1 MADDKSLLEDILEV
15 RKKRFKDALFDND
28 DSQISKN
35 NFVRKNENKNK
46 IDMDDKYM
54 DLKNKKINEI
64 DEKVK
69 TNNGKITKLEKIREQ
84 RAKRERLEKGFIQPK
99 KSENIIKDNQNTE
112 NLKKI
117 EKTQEKTAKLKNQN
131 ENINLSK
138 NSDKSIKAVADSTKT
153 VNTAQKEKAAKETD
167 RNSIIKNF
175 FKNRKNKK
183 LSFTPYIRTEV
194 DVRSVMKDVIISLI
208 PAIIAASLVYG
219 AKALLVIVTSIF
231 SAVVT
236 EKLFSRIF
244 LNDKDSVHDLSAVI
258 TGILMALTLAPLTSL
273 PVVAFGASMAII
285 FGKLMYGGIGKNVLN
300 PAVVGREFMTV
311 FFPAAMSSGTIWF
324 SQETLRLSKVNFF
337 VNFQKTPIMSYLD
350 ELLLTSSGSLGSYS
364 AFALILGGLYLL
376 LKNRISWHIPVT
388 LFATSFI
395 ATMILKDGI
404 SVSMGGLLLTGIFM
418 ATDMPTSPS
427 FAGGKIYYGIMLGV
441 VIVLLSVLGVK
452 NETLSY
458 VLLILNPFT
467 RFINKVFRPVVF
479 GYDVKEEVVKQV
491 GKAILLTFG
500 IIVFALIFIGLH
512 KIGAIPYL
520 VYLYILVLTLQLIR
534 SDRNKNLSK

>member
-1 MADDKSLLEDILEV
+1 MADDKSLLEDILNV

-28 DSQISKN
+28 GSQISKN
-35 NFVRKNENKNK
+35 NFVSENENKNK

-54 DLKNKKINEI
+54 DLKNKKTNEI
-64 DEKVK
+64 NEKVK
-69 TNNGKITKLEKIREQ
+69 TNSGKIIKLEKIREQ
-84 RAKRERLEKGFIQPK
+84 KAKRERLEKGFIRPK
-99 KSENIIKDNQNTE
+99 ESENVNKYNQNTE

-117 EKTQEKTAKLKNQN
+117 EKTQEKTAKLNNQN
-131 ENINLSK
+131 ENVNLRK
-138 NSDKSIKAVADSTKT
+138 NSDKSVKTDTKT
-153 VNTAQKEKAAKETD
+153 VNTAQKEKADKKTD

-194 DVRSVMKDVIISLI
+194 DIRSVMKDVIISLI
-208 PAIIAASLVYG
+208 PAIVAAFLVYG
-219 AKALLVIVTSIF
+219 AKALLVIVTSVF

-244 LNDKDSVHDLSAVI
+244 LNDKDSAHDLSAVI

-273 PVVAFGASMAII
+273 PVVAFGAAMAII

-324 SQETLRLSKVNFF
+324 SQEALRLSKINFF

-395 ATMILKDGI
+395 AAMVLKDGI
-404 SVSMGGLLLTGIFM
+404 SVSTGGLLLTGIFM

-441 VIVLLSVLGVK
+441 VIALLSVLGVK

-479 GYDVKEEVVKQV
+479 GYDVKEEVVKQG
-491 GKAILLTFG
+491 GKAILLTLG

-534 SDRNKNLSK
+534 SDRNKKGN

>member
-1 MADDKSLLEDILEV
+1 MADDKSLLEDILNV

-28 DSQISKN
+28 GSQISKN
-35 NFVRKNENKNK
+35 NFVSENENKNK

-54 DLKNKKINEI
+54 DLKNKKTNEI
-64 DEKVK
+64 NEKVK
-69 TNNGKITKLEKIREQ
+69 TNSGKIIKLEKIREQ
-84 RAKRERLEKGFIQPK
+84 KAKRERLEKGFIQTK
-99 KSENIIKDNQNTE
+99 ESENVNKDNQNTE

-117 EKTQEKTAKLKNQN
+117 EKTQEKTAKLNNQN
-131 ENINLSK
+131 ENVNLRK
-138 NSDKSIKAVADSTKT
+138 NSDKSVKTDTKT
-153 VNTAQKEKAAKETD
+153 VNTAQKEKAAKKTD

-194 DVRSVMKDVIISLI
+194 DIRSVMKDVIISLV
-208 PAIIAASLVYG
+208 PAIVAASLVYG

-244 LNDKDSVHDLSAVI
+244 LNDKDSAHDLSAVI

-273 PVVAFGASMAII
+273 PVVAFGAAMAII

-324 SQETLRLSKVNFF
+324 SQEALRLSKINFF

-388 LFATSFI
+388 LFVTSFI
-395 ATMILKDGI
+395 AAMVLKDGI
-404 SVSMGGLLLTGIFM
+404 SVSTGGLLLTGIFM

-441 VIVLLSVLGVK
+441 VIALLSVLGVK

-479 GYDVKEEVVKQV
+479 GYDVKEEVVKQG
-491 GKAILLTFG
+491 GKAILLTLG

-534 SDRNKNLSK
+534 SDRNKKGN

>member
-1 MADDKSLLEDILEV
+1 MTDEKTLLEEILDV
-15 RKKRFKDALFDND
+15 RKKIKNGLLDND
-28 DSQISKN
+28 DTVHHSET
-35 NFVRKNENKNK
+35 EN
-46 IDMDDKYM
+46 
-54 DLKNKKINEI
+54 LPKKRNINQQNLH
-64 DEKVK
+64 
-69 TNNGKITKLEKIREQ
+69 NNGKIIKLEKTRNEKT
-84 RAKRERLEKGFIQPK
+84 KRETIKKEVNEKAENEEK
-99 KSENIIKDNQNTE
+99 KNI
-112 NLKKI
+112 KKI
-117 EKTQEKTAKLKNQN
+117 KNT
-131 ENINLSK
+131 NLSK
-138 NSDKSIKAVADSTKT
+138 PKVYEKSNILNEKNLGKQDEKIKRRK
-153 VNTAQKEKAAKETD
+153 
-167 RNSIIKNF
+167 IIRTF
-175 FKNRKNKK
+175 FKKREMKK
-183 LSFTPYIRTEV
+183 MSFNPFVRTDVEV
-194 DVRSVMKDVIISLI
+194 RDVMKDVIISLF
-208 PAIIAASLVYG
+208 PAIIAAGLVYG
-219 AKALLVIVTSIF
+219 LTALLVIVTSIF
-231 SAVVT
+231 SAVIT

-244 LNDKDSVHDLSAVI
+244 LNDKDSAHDLSAVI

-324 SQETLRLSKVNFF
+324 SQEALRLSKINFF

-441 VIVLLSVLGVK
+441 VIVLLSMLGVK

-467 RFINKVFRPVVF
+467 RYINKVFRPVVF
-479 GYDVKEEVVKQV
+479 GYEVKEEVVKQV
-491 GKAILLTFG
+491 GKGILLTLV

-534 SDRNKNLSK
+534 SDRNKKFK

>member
-1 MADDKSLLEDILEV
+1 MTDEKTLLEEILDV
-15 RKKRFKDALFDND
+15 RKKIKNGLVDND
-28 DSQISKN
+28 DTVHPSET
-35 NFVRKNENKNK
+35 ENL
-46 IDMDDKYM
+46 
-54 DLKNKKINEI
+54 LKKRDTNQQNLY
-64 DEKVK
+64 
-69 TNNGKITKLEKIREQ
+69 NNGKIIKLEKTRNEKT
-84 RAKRERLEKGFIQPK
+84 KRETIKKEVNEKA
-99 KSENIIKDNQNTE
+99 ENEEK
-112 NLKKI
+112 KKI
-117 EKTQEKTAKLKNQN
+117 KNT
-131 ENINLSK
+131 NLSK
-138 NSDKSIKAVADSTKT
+138 PKVYEKSNILNEKNLGKQDEKIKRR
-153 VNTAQKEKAAKETD
+153 E
-167 RNSIIKNF
+167 IIRNF
-175 FKNRKNKK
+175 FKKREKK
-183 LSFTPYIRTEV
+183 KMSFNPFVRTDVEV
-194 DVRSVMKDVIISLI
+194 RDVMKDVIIALF
-208 PAIIAASLVYG
+208 PAIIAAGLVYG
-219 AKALLVIVTSIF
+219 LTALLVIVTSIF
-231 SAVVT
+231 SAVIT

-244 LNDKDSVHDLSAVI
+244 LNDKDSALDLSAVI

-324 SQETLRLSKVNFF
+324 SQEALRLSKINFF
-337 VNFQKTPIMSYLD
+337 VNFQKTPIISYLD

-364 AFALILGGLYLL
+364 VFALIMGGLYLL

-427 FAGGKIYYGIMLGV
+427 FGGGKIYYGIMLGV

-491 GKAILLTFG
+491 GKAIILTLG

-534 SDRNKNLSK
+534 SDRNKKFK

>member
-1 MADDKSLLEDILEV
+1 MADDKSLLEDILNV

-28 DSQISKN
+28 GSQISKN
-35 NFVRKNENKNK
+35 NFVSENENKNK

-54 DLKNKKINEI
+54 DLKNKKTNEI
-64 DEKVK
+64 NEKVK
-69 TNNGKITKLEKIREQ
+69 TNSGKIIKLEKIREQ
-84 RAKRERLEKGFIQPK
+84 KAKRERLEKGFIQTK
-99 KSENIIKDNQNTE
+99 ESENVNKDNQNTE

-117 EKTQEKTAKLKNQN
+117 EKTQEKTAKLNNQN
-131 ENINLSK
+131 ENANLRK
-138 NSDKSIKAVADSTKT
+138 NSDKSVKTDTKT
-153 VNTAQKEKAAKETD
+153 VNTAQKEKAAKKTD

-194 DVRSVMKDVIISLI
+194 DIRSVMKDVIISLI
-208 PAIIAASLVYG
+208 PAIVAASLVYG

-236 EKLFSRIF
+236 EKLFSIIF

-273 PVVAFGASMAII
+273 PVVAFGAGMAII

-324 SQETLRLSKVNFF
+324 SQEALRLSKINFF

-395 ATMILKDGI
+395 AAMVLKDGI
-404 SVSMGGLLLTGIFM
+404 SVSTGGLLLTGIFM

-441 VIVLLSVLGVK
+441 VIALLSVLGVK

-479 GYDVKEEVVKQV
+479 GYDVKEEVVKQG
-491 GKAILLTFG
+491 GKAILLTLG

-534 SDRNKNLSK
+534 SDRNKKFN

>member
-1 MADDKSLLEDILEV
+1 MTDEKTLLEEILDV
-15 RKKRFKDALFDND
+15 RKKIKNGLLDND
-28 DSQISKN
+28 DTVHHSET
-35 NFVRKNENKNK
+35 EN
-46 IDMDDKYM
+46 
-54 DLKNKKINEI
+54 LPKKRNINQQNLH
-64 DEKVK
+64 
-69 TNNGKITKLEKIREQ
+69 NNGKIIKLEKTRNEKT
-84 RAKRERLEKGFIQPK
+84 KRETIKKEVNEKAENEEK
-99 KSENIIKDNQNTE
+99 KNI
-112 NLKKI
+112 KKI
-117 EKTQEKTAKLKNQN
+117 KNT
-131 ENINLSK
+131 NLSK
-138 NSDKSIKAVADSTKT
+138 PKVYEKSNILNEKNLGKQDEKIKRRK
-153 VNTAQKEKAAKETD
+153 
-167 RNSIIKNF
+167 IIRTF
-175 FKNRKNKK
+175 FKKREMKK
-183 LSFTPYIRTEV
+183 MSFNPFVRTDVEV
-194 DVRSVMKDVIISLI
+194 RDVMKDVIISLF
-208 PAIIAASLVYG
+208 PAIIAAGLVYG
-219 AKALLVIVTSIF
+219 LTALLVIVTSIF
-231 SAVVT
+231 SAVIT

-244 LNDKDSVHDLSAVI
+244 LNDKDSAHDLSAVI

-324 SQETLRLSKVNFF
+324 SQEALRLSKINFF

-427 FAGGKIYYGIMLGV
+427 FAAGKIYYGIILGV
-441 VIVLLSVLGVK
+441 VIVLLSMLGVK

-467 RFINKVFRPVVF
+467 RYINKVFRPVVF
-479 GYDVKEEVVKQV
+479 GYEVKEEVVKQV
-491 GKAILLTFG
+491 GKGILLTLG

-534 SDRNKNLSK
+534 SDRNKKFK

>member
-1 MADDKSLLEDILEV
+1 MADDKSLLEDILNV

-28 DSQISKN
+28 GSQISKN
-35 NFVRKNENKNK
+35 NFVSENENKNK

-54 DLKNKKINEI
+54 DLKNKKTNEI
-64 DEKVK
+64 NEKVK
-69 TNNGKITKLEKIREQ
+69 TNSGKIIKLEKIREQ
-84 RAKRERLEKGFIQPK
+84 KAKRERLEKGFIQPK
-99 KSENIIKDNQNTE
+99 ESENVNKDNQNTE

-117 EKTQEKTAKLKNQN
+117 EKTQEKTAKLNNQN
-131 ENINLSK
+131 ENANLRK
-138 NSDKSIKAVADSTKT
+138 NSDKSVKTDTKT
-153 VNTAQKEKAAKETD
+153 VNTAQKEKAAKKTD

-194 DVRSVMKDVIISLI
+194 DIRSVMKDVIISLI
-208 PAIIAASLVYG
+208 PAIVAASLVYG

-236 EKLFSRIF
+236 EKLFSIIF
-244 LNDKDSVHDLSAVI
+244 LNDKDSAHDLSAVI

-324 SQETLRLSKVNFF
+324 SQEALRLSKINFF

-395 ATMILKDGI
+395 AAMVLKDGI
-404 SVSMGGLLLTGIFM
+404 SVSTGGLLLTGIFI

-427 FAGGKIYYGIMLGV
+427 FGGGKIYYGIMLGV

-479 GYDVKEEVVKQV
+479 GYDVKEEVVKQG
-491 GKAILLTFG
+491 GKAILLTLG

-534 SDRNKNLSK
+534 SDRNKKGN

>member
-1 MADDKSLLEDILEV
+1 MTDEKTLLEEILDV
-15 RKKRFKDALFDND
+15 RKKIKNGLLDND
-28 DSQISKN
+28 DAVHPSKT
-35 NFVRKNENKNK
+35 ENL
-46 IDMDDKYM
+46 
-54 DLKNKKINEI
+54 LKKRYTNQQNLY
-64 DEKVK
+64 
-69 TNNGKITKLEKIREQ
+69 NNGKIIKLEKIRNEKT
-84 RAKRERLEKGFIQPK
+84 KRETIKKEVNEKAENEEK
-99 KSENIIKDNQNTE
+99 KNI
-112 NLKKI
+112 KKI
-117 EKTQEKTAKLKNQN
+117 KNT
-131 ENINLSK
+131 NLSK
-138 NSDKSIKAVADSTKT
+138 PKVYEKSNILNEKNLGKQDEKIKR
-153 VNTAQKEKAAKETD
+153 KE
-167 RNSIIKNF
+167 IIRNF
-175 FKNRKNKK
+175 FKKREKK
-183 LSFTPYIRTEV
+183 KMSFNPFVRTDVEV
-194 DVRSVMKDVIISLI
+194 RDVMKDVIISLF
-208 PAIIAASLVYG
+208 PAIIAAGLVYG
-219 AKALLVIVTSIF
+219 LTALLVIVTSIF
-231 SAVVT
+231 SAVIT

-244 LNDKDSVHDLSAVI
+244 LNDKDSAHDLSAVI

-324 SQETLRLSKVNFF
+324 SQEALRLSKVNFF

-364 AFALILGGLYLL
+364 AFALIMGGLYLL

-427 FAGGKIYYGIMLGV
+427 FGGGKIYYGIMLGV

-479 GYDVKEEVVKQV
+479 GYDVKEEVVKQG
-491 GKAILLTFG
+491 GKAILLTLG

-534 SDRNKNLSK
+534 SDRNKKGN

>member
-1 MADDKSLLEDILEV
+1 MTDEKTLLEEILDV
-15 RKKRFKDALFDND
+15 RKKIKNGFLDND
-28 DSQISKN
+28 DTVHHSET
-35 NFVRKNENKNK
+35 EN
-46 IDMDDKYM
+46 
-54 DLKNKKINEI
+54 LPKKRNINQQNLH
-64 DEKVK
+64 
-69 TNNGKITKLEKIREQ
+69 NNGKIIKLEKTRNEKT
-84 RAKRERLEKGFIQPK
+84 KRETIKKEVNEKAENEEK
-99 KSENIIKDNQNTE
+99 KNI
-112 NLKKI
+112 KKI
-117 EKTQEKTAKLKNQN
+117 KNT
-131 ENINLSK
+131 NLSK
-138 NSDKSIKAVADSTKT
+138 PKVYEKSNILNEKNLGKQDEKIKRRK
-153 VNTAQKEKAAKETD
+153 
-167 RNSIIKNF
+167 IIRTF
-175 FKNRKNKK
+175 FKKREMKK
-183 LSFTPYIRTEV
+183 MSFNPFVRTDVEV
-194 DVRSVMKDVIISLI
+194 RDVMKDVIISLF
-208 PAIIAASLVYG
+208 PAIIAAGLVYG
-219 AKALLVIVTSIF
+219 LTALLVIVTSIF
-231 SAVVT
+231 SAVIT

-244 LNDKDSVHDLSAVI
+244 LNDKDSAHDLSAVI

-300 PAVVGREFMTV
+300 PAIVGREFMTV

-324 SQETLRLSKVNFF
+324 SQEALRLSKINFF

-364 AFALILGGLYLL
+364 PFALILGGLYLL

-427 FAGGKIYYGIMLGV
+427 FAAGKIYYGIILGV
-441 VIVLLSVLGVK
+441 VIVLLSMLGVK

-467 RFINKVFRPVVF
+467 RYINKVFRPVVF
-479 GYDVKEEVVKQV
+479 GYEVKEEVVKQV
-491 GKAILLTFG
+491 GKGILLTLV

-534 SDRNKNLSK
+534 SDRNKKFK

>member
-1 MADDKSLLEDILEV
+1 MTDEKTLLEEILDV
-15 RKKRFKDALFDND
+15 RKKIKNGLLDND
-28 DSQISKN
+28 DTVHHSET
-35 NFVRKNENKNK
+35 EN
-46 IDMDDKYM
+46 
-54 DLKNKKINEI
+54 LPKKRNINQQNLH
-64 DEKVK
+64 
-69 TNNGKITKLEKIREQ
+69 NNGKIIKLEKTRNEKN
-84 RAKRERLEKGFIQPK
+84 KRETIKKEVNEKAENEEK
-99 KSENIIKDNQNTE
+99 KNI
-112 NLKKI
+112 KKI
-117 EKTQEKTAKLKNQN
+117 KNT
-131 ENINLSK
+131 NLSK
-138 NSDKSIKAVADSTKT
+138 PKVYEKSNILNEKNLGKQDEKIKRRK
-153 VNTAQKEKAAKETD
+153 
-167 RNSIIKNF
+167 IIRTF
-175 FKNRKNKK
+175 FKKREMKK
-183 LSFTPYIRTEV
+183 MSFNPFVRTDVEV
-194 DVRSVMKDVIISLI
+194 RDVMKDVIISLF
-208 PAIIAASLVYG
+208 PAIIAAGLVYG
-219 AKALLVIVTSIF
+219 LTALLVIVTSIF
-231 SAVVT
+231 SAVIT

-244 LNDKDSVHDLSAVI
+244 LNDKDSAHDLSAVI

-285 FGKLMYGGIGKNVLN
+285 FVKLMYGGIGKNVLN

-324 SQETLRLSKVNFF
+324 SQEALRLSKINFF

-441 VIVLLSVLGVK
+441 VIALLSVLGVK

-491 GKAILLTFG
+491 GKAIILTLG

-534 SDRNKNLSK
+534 SDRNKKFK

>member
-1 MADDKSLLEDILEV
+1 MTDEKTLLEEILDV
-15 RKKRFKDALFDND
+15 RKKIKNGLLDND
-28 DSQISKN
+28 DTVHHSET
-35 NFVRKNENKNK
+35 EN
-46 IDMDDKYM
+46 
-54 DLKNKKINEI
+54 LPKKRNINQQNLH
-64 DEKVK
+64 
-69 TNNGKITKLEKIREQ
+69 NNGKIIKLEKTRNEKT
-84 RAKRERLEKGFIQPK
+84 KRETIKKEVNEKAENEEK
-99 KSENIIKDNQNTE
+99 KNI
-112 NLKKI
+112 KKI
-117 EKTQEKTAKLKNQN
+117 KNT
-131 ENINLSK
+131 NLSK
-138 NSDKSIKAVADSTKT
+138 PKVYEKSNILNEKNLGKQDEKIKRRK
-153 VNTAQKEKAAKETD
+153 
-167 RNSIIKNF
+167 IIRTF
-175 FKNRKNKK
+175 FKKREMKK
-183 LSFTPYIRTEV
+183 MSFNPFVRTDVEV
-194 DVRSVMKDVIISLI
+194 RDVMKDVIISLF
-208 PAIIAASLVYG
+208 PAIIAAGLVYG
-219 AKALLVIVTSIF
+219 LTALLVIVTSIF
-231 SAVVT
+231 SAVIT

-244 LNDKDSVHDLSAVI
+244 LNDKDSAHDLSAVI

-324 SQETLRLSKVNFF
+324 SQEALRLSKINFF

-441 VIVLLSVLGVK
+441 VIVLLSMLGVK

-458 VLLILNPFT
+458 VLLTLNPFT
-467 RFINKVFRPVVF
+467 RYINKVFRPVVF
-479 GYDVKEEVVKQV
+479 GYEVKEEVVKQV
-491 GKAILLTFG
+491 GKGILLTLV

-534 SDRNKNLSK
+534 SDRNKKFK

>member
-1 MADDKSLLEDILEV
+1 MTDEKTLLEEILDV
-15 RKKRFKDALFDND
+15 RKKIKNGLLDND
-28 DSQISKN
+28 DAVHHSEA
-35 NFVRKNENKNK
+35 EN
-46 IDMDDKYM
+46 
-54 DLKNKKINEI
+54 LPKKRNINQQNLH
-64 DEKVK
+64 
-69 TNNGKITKLEKIREQ
+69 NNGKIIKLEKTRNEKT
-84 RAKRERLEKGFIQPK
+84 KRETIKKEVNEKAENEEK
-99 KSENIIKDNQNTE
+99 KNI
-112 NLKKI
+112 KKI
-117 EKTQEKTAKLKNQN
+117 KNT
-131 ENINLSK
+131 NLSK
-138 NSDKSIKAVADSTKT
+138 PKVYEKSNILNEKNLGKQDEKIKRRK
-153 VNTAQKEKAAKETD
+153 
-167 RNSIIKNF
+167 IIRTF
-175 FKNRKNKK
+175 FKKREMKK
-183 LSFTPYIRTEV
+183 MSFNPFVRTDVEV
-194 DVRSVMKDVIISLI
+194 RDVMKDVIISLF
-208 PAIIAASLVYG
+208 PAIIAAGLVYG
-219 AKALLVIVTSIF
+219 LTALLVIVTSIF
-231 SAVVT
+231 SAVIT

-244 LNDKDSVHDLSAVI
+244 LNDKDSAHDLSAVI

-324 SQETLRLSKVNFF
+324 SQEALRLSKINFF

-427 FAGGKIYYGIMLGV
+427 FAAGKIYYGIILGV
-441 VIVLLSVLGVK
+441 VIVLLSMLGVK

-467 RFINKVFRPVVF
+467 RYINKVFRPVVF
-479 GYDVKEEVVKQV
+479 GYEVKEEVVKQV
-491 GKAILLTFG
+491 GKGILLTLV

-534 SDRNKNLSK
+534 SDRNKKFK

>member
-1 MADDKSLLEDILEV
+1 MTDEKTLLEEILDV
-15 RKKRFKDALFDND
+15 RKKIKNGFLDND
-28 DSQISKN
+28 DTVHHSET
-35 NFVRKNENKNK
+35 EN
-46 IDMDDKYM
+46 
-54 DLKNKKINEI
+54 LPKKRNINQQNLH
-64 DEKVK
+64 
-69 TNNGKITKLEKIREQ
+69 NNGKIIKLEKTRNEKT
-84 RAKRERLEKGFIQPK
+84 KRETIKKEVNEKAENEQK
-99 KSENIIKDNQNTE
+99 KNI
-112 NLKKI
+112 KKI
-117 EKTQEKTAKLKNQN
+117 KNT
-131 ENINLSK
+131 NLSK
-138 NSDKSIKAVADSTKT
+138 PKVYEKSNILNEKNLGKQDEKIKRRK
-153 VNTAQKEKAAKETD
+153 
-167 RNSIIKNF
+167 IIRTF
-175 FKNRKNKK
+175 FKKREMKK
-183 LSFTPYIRTEV
+183 MSFNPFVRTDVEV
-194 DVRSVMKDVIISLI
+194 RDVMKDVIISLF
-208 PAIIAASLVYG
+208 PALIAAGLVYG
-219 AKALLVIVTSIF
+219 LTALLVIVTSIF
-231 SAVVT
+231 SAVIT

-244 LNDKDSVHDLSAVI
+244 LNDKDSAHDLSAVI

-311 FFPAAMSSGTIWF
+311 FFPATMSSGTIWF
-324 SQETLRLSKVNFF
+324 SQEALRLSKINFF

-427 FAGGKIYYGIMLGV
+427 FAAGKIYYGIILGV
-441 VIVLLSVLGVK
+441 VIVLLSMLGVK

-467 RFINKVFRPVVF
+467 RYINKVFRPVVF
-479 GYDVKEEVVKQV
+479 GYEVKEEVVKQV
-491 GKAILLTFG
+491 GKGILLTLV

-534 SDRNKNLSK
+534 SDRNKKFK

>member
-1 MADDKSLLEDILEV
+1 MTDEKTLLEEILDV
-15 RKKRFKDALFDND
+15 RKKIKNGLLDNEDTVHPSETENLLKKKDTNQQNL
-28 DSQISKN
+28 
-35 NFVRKNENKNK
+35 
-46 IDMDDKYM
+46 Y
-54 DLKNKKINEI
+54 
-64 DEKVK
+64 
-69 TNNGKITKLEKIREQ
+69 NNGKIIKLEKTRNEKT
-84 RAKRERLEKGFIQPK
+84 KRETIKKEVNEKAENEEK
-99 KSENIIKDNQNTE
+99 KNI
-112 NLKKI
+112 KKI
-117 EKTQEKTAKLKNQN
+117 KNT
-131 ENINLSK
+131 NLSK
-138 NSDKSIKAVADSTKT
+138 PKVYEKSNILNEKNLGKQDEKIKRRK
-153 VNTAQKEKAAKETD
+153 
-167 RNSIIKNF
+167 IIRTF
-175 FKNRKNKK
+175 FKKREMKK
-183 LSFTPYIRTEV
+183 MSFNPFVRTDVEV
-194 DVRSVMKDVIISLI
+194 RDVMKDVIISLF
-208 PAIIAASLVYG
+208 PAIIAAGLVYG
-219 AKALLVIVTSIF
+219 LTALLVIVTSIF
-231 SAVVT
+231 SAVIT

-244 LNDKDSVHDLSAVI
+244 LNDKDSAHDLSAVI

-324 SQETLRLSKVNFF
+324 SQEALRLSKINFF

-427 FAGGKIYYGIMLGV
+427 FAAGKIYYGIILGV
-441 VIVLLSVLGVK
+441 VIVLLSMLGVK

-467 RFINKVFRPVVF
+467 RYINKVFRPVVF
-479 GYDVKEEVVKQV
+479 GYEVKEEVVKQV
-491 GKAILLTFG
+491 GKGILLTLV

-512 KIGAIPYL
+512 KIEAIPYL
-520 VYLYILVLTLQLIR
+520 VYLYILVLILQLIR
-534 SDRNKNLSK
+534 SDRNKKFK

>member
-1 MADDKSLLEDILEV
+1 MTDEKTLLEEILDV
-15 RKKRFKDALFDND
+15 RKKIKNGLLDNEDTVHPSETENLLKKKDTNQQNL
-28 DSQISKN
+28 
-35 NFVRKNENKNK
+35 
-46 IDMDDKYM
+46 Y
-54 DLKNKKINEI
+54 
-64 DEKVK
+64 
-69 TNNGKITKLEKIREQ
+69 NNGKIIKLEKTRNEKT
-84 RAKRERLEKGFIQPK
+84 KRETIKKEVNEKAENEEK
-99 KSENIIKDNQNTE
+99 KNI
-112 NLKKI
+112 KKI
-117 EKTQEKTAKLKNQN
+117 KNT
-131 ENINLSK
+131 NLSK
-138 NSDKSIKAVADSTKT
+138 PKVYEKSNILNEKNLGKQDEKIKRRK
-153 VNTAQKEKAAKETD
+153 
-167 RNSIIKNF
+167 IIRTF
-175 FKNRKNKK
+175 FKKREMKK
-183 LSFTPYIRTEV
+183 MSFNPFVRTDVEV
-194 DVRSVMKDVIISLI
+194 RDVMKDVIISLF
-208 PAIIAASLVYG
+208 PAIIAAGLVYG
-219 AKALLVIVTSIF
+219 LTALLVIVTSIF
-231 SAVVT
+231 SAVIT

-244 LNDKDSVHDLSAVI
+244 LNDKDSAHDLSAVI

-324 SQETLRLSKVNFF
+324 SQEALRLSKINFF

-441 VIVLLSVLGVK
+441 VIALLSVLGVK

-479 GYDVKEEVVKQV
+479 GYDVKEEVVKQG
-491 GKAILLTFG
+491 GKAILLTLG

-534 SDRNKNLSK
+534 SDRNKKFN